1 MEADSTAISRQ
12 LTQVVAWESQTTSP
26 FFLISRIK
34 QFYYFYVLHFHRN
47 HNSMESNLIAL
58 HFVQRR
64 CRYLSFV
71 DQAYLGRLE
80 VCRLLLFSLECQL
93 AECAMRGHVLLVLIQ
108 KILVIC
114 TSTSAS
120 SKN

>member
-71 DQAYLGRLE
+71 DRLSRK
-80 VCRLLLFSLECQL
+80 VGSVSTPLFSLECQL